1 MKFKTWLGILLLGIL
16 SVAISLE
23 AGDTTI
29 GQRFMQQTRLSL
41 LGVIGSA
48 FKFSSPPPPYKEYP
62 EKIKLPKP
70 EYKGLVLE
78 DAIIRRRSRRNYG
91 KRPLTLA
98 ELSQLLYAAQG
109 ITGQSQGRQLR
120 STPSAG
126 ALYPLEIYSVVNNIA
141 GLKPGIYHYGIRQ
154 HTLEQVKL
162 GDFRRQLTKACL
174 DQEMAG
180 DAQVTFILCSIM
192 GRVCY
197 KYGERGY
204 RYALIEAGHIGQNIY
219 LEATSLG
226 LGVVAMGAFYD
237 DDLNKLLGIDGENEA
252 AVYTLAVG
260 SK

>member
-1 MKFKTWLGILLLGIL
+1 MKPKTWLGILLLIL

-23 AGDTTI
+23 AGDTAI

-48 FKFSSPPPPYKEYP
+48 VKLSPPPPPYKEYP
-62 EKIKLPKP
+62 EKITLPKP

-109 ITGQSQGRQLR
+109 ITGQSQGRPLR

-180 DAQVTFILCSIM
+180 EAQVTFILCSIV

-204 RYALIEAGHIGQNIY
+204 RYALIEAGHIGQNLY

-237 DDLNKLLGIDGENEA
+237 EDLNKLLGIDGENEA